1 MGLISDIFLL
11 SSTRETSLS
20 SYSAPGALPDPGDTS
35 QIPSCCLASSP
46 CICHVSS
53 YSSIPSPDSSTV
65 KTGTVS
71 DSSLRVQHLA
81 QRVLWVNS
89 CGACDWLNRGQS
101 PRRLGPRDSQHAL
114 CSPRDRPPHPHV
126 HADTIKRGSKC
137 RHSDL
142 RTEAQERPCPGGVA
156 TPALGLCGSSG
167 VLSVPGRMHTLKDW
181 SRSPPRAAVP
191 VCFVY

>member
-35 QIPSCCLASSP
+35 QIPSCRLASSP

-142 RTEAQERPCPGGVA
+142 RTGVGAPPGQQFLSALFTEAFLHLRQGLVQGRCSQMPGEGVI
-156 TPALGLCGSSG
+156 
-167 VLSVPGRMHTLKDW
+167 
-181 SRSPPRAAVP
+181 
-191 VCFVY
+191 